1 MRRRMLVTTALLL
14 PLAARAQTPGQG
26 RVPPSFPAA
35 QARDDSRFSAEA
47 LRQMAAKEAEVQQK
61 LAAFPNLRTIRGQI
75 AGRDLTGFMTCL
87 ATAFARPG
95 WDRQSLMGPQGRSVW
110 TEADGWTGGKQAFV
124 WVNIQYRHEENGM
137 VPYTLITNMPD

>member
-47 LRQMAAKEAEVQQK
+47 LRQMAAKEAEV
-61 LAAFPNLRTIRGQI
+61 
-75 AGRDLTGFMTCL
+75 
-87 ATAFARPG
+87 
-95 WDRQSLMGPQGRSVW
+95 
-110 TEADGWTGGKQAFV
+110 
-124 WVNIQYRHEENGM
+124 
-137 VPYTLITNMPD
+137 

>member
-1 MRRRMLVTTALLL
+1 MHRRMLVTTALLL
-14 PLAARAQTPGQG
+14 PLAAQAQAPGQG

-35 QARDDSRFSAEA
+35 QPRDDSRFSAEA

-61 LAAFPNLRTIRGQI
+61 LAAFPSLRTIRGQV
-75 AGRDLTGFMTCL
+75 AGRDLTGFMTYL

-95 WDRQSLMGPQGRSVW
+95 WDRQSLMGSQGRSVW